1 MKNAKDSFLAS
12 ILKDGEKYAGILLG
26 KDGEPDLHIILL
38 PGEAERVNF
47 KGAVEFAAK
56 IAGFLPSRRMQS
68 LLFANLKEEFSSNW
82 YWSSEQREGG
92 SAWTQYFG
100 DGDQDWF
107 ITNYNYRARAVRSIV
122 I

>member
-47 KGAVEFAAK
+47 KGAEEFAAK

-92 SAWTQYFG
+92 SAWGQNFR
-100 DGDQDWF
+100 DGHQHW
-107 ITNYNYRARAVRSIV
+107 NYPDIRYRARAVRSIV